1 MTSCPGELVLHHDG
15 TTWCSEVD
23 IGRTCAGLDL
33 PHRAVW
39 TCRLLWG
46 PEDCPRCADVAQPL
60 AI

>member
-15 TTWCSEVD
+15 TSWCSEPTA
-23 IGRTCAGLDL
+23 GRQCLGQDL

-46 PEDCPRCADVAQPL
+46 PSACPRCASSVTPMAS
-60 AI
+60 